1 MSWPQAVCVLGV
13 FVVAG
18 IALYVTAHGEDRE
31 LRDQLDALNEH
42 VDRMQLVVDAAFR
55 WAASSPGSDARSVDR
70 LLDALYEFETFET
83 EVRAHRG
90 D

>member
-18 IALYVTAHGEDRE
+18 IALYITAREED
-31 LRDQLDALNEH
+31 DAGLLEQIAALSEQ

-55 WAASSPGSDARSVDR
+55 WAASPDSDVESVDR
-70 LLDALYEFETFET
+70 LLDAVYEFEEATRE
-83 EVRAHRG
+83 
-90 D
+90 